1 MVVALEEVVGVVLC
15 LDLAQAG
22 PRHGVEEFA
31 CVGWFLYEVGVQPDL
46 VRREDLL
53 DGLQR
58 VLHVSRGALIGND
71 AERERAN
78 LAGKR
83 GAHSSLRRPTSE
95 RAAHMAELEHAEL

>member
-53 DGLQR
+53 DCRQR
-58 VLHVSRGALIGND
+58 ALHVGGGLFVGSD
-71 AERERAN
+71 AEREHAN
-78 LAGKR
+78 LAGEC
-83 GAHSSLRRPTSE
+83 GPYSSFRRPTSE